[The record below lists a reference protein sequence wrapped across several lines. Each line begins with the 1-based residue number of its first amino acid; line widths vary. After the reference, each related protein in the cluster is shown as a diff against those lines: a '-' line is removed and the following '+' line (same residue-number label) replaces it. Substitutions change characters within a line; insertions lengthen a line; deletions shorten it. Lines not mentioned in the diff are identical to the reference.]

1 MKIPRKMDI
10 SDGSMVWNAGAI
22 IIINSNPGIQGRVIL
37 GKIIKVT
44 VTENIQRI
52 VIISGG
58 EMTKIVETIT
68 KEKINWI
75 GKMISD

>member
-37 GKIIKVT
+37 EKIIKVT
-44 VTENIQRI
+44 VTENIRRI

-58 EMTKIVETIT
+58 EMTKIAETIT
-68 KEKINWI
+68 KEKMNWI